1 MATAR
6 EARARRAAKAA
17 RKQKKRTQTRAARA
31 AGNTTGE
38 IYYDVWP
45 DIAER
50 AAQIVYDRG
59 AADGYDAGSKDT
71 ATEHQG
77 VTKRGSHPD
86 DGRDVFRLVIGPTY
100 PHPRQLIQVL
110 LPWLVGQGGG
120 GR

>member
-1 MATAR
+1 MAATAK

-17 RKQKKRTQTRAARA
+17 RKQKKRAQTRAARA

-45 DIAER
+45 DDTPTIAER
-50 AAQIVYDRG
+50 AAQIAYDRG

-77 VTKRGSHPD
+77 VIDRHCS
-86 DGRDVFRLVIGPTY
+86 
-100 PHPRQLIQVL
+100 
-110 LPWLVGQGGG
+110 
-120 GR
+120 